1 MKLGPIALIAI
12 IILIATPL
20 LFATWVAVTF
30 NSFVGK
36 DQAVLTQWAQV
47 ETQYQRKINLIPE
60 IVAIA
65 SSYTQFE
72 RSVLENITRLRSQ
85 WQNASG
91 INQQINNATSIDQ
104 TLYLIKITY
113 EAYPELRASELLI
126 NVMDTLTGTENRIAV
141 EQSRYN
147 GAVGV
152 LNAQIRS
159 FPDGWVAGTFGFQ
172 PRPFYAPIPGGPGNE
187 VP

>member
-12 IILIATPL
+12 IVLIATPL
-20 LFATWVAVTF
+20 LFATWVAVTY
-30 NSFVGK
+30 NTFVGK

-47 ETQYQRKINLIPE
+47 ETQYQRKINLLPE
-60 IVAIA
+60 IVGIA
-65 SSYTQFE
+65 SNYTQFE
-72 RSVLENITRLRSQ
+72 RSVLENITRLRTQ
-85 WQNASG
+85 WKNASG
-91 INQQINNATSIDQ
+91 INQRIDNATSIDQ
-104 TLYLIKITY
+104 NLYSIWVTY
-113 EAYPELRASELLI
+113 EAYPDLKASQVLI
-126 NVMDTLTGTENRIAV
+126 NVMDTLVGTENRIAV

-147 GAVGV
+147 NAVGA

-159 FPDGWVAGTFGFQ
+159 FPDGWVAGTYGFQ